1 MSASATR
8 TVVGGDSGSVVDD
21 PETHHAPATDFET
34 MADRI
39 RRGHYTSTADGYA
52 SSGFRVF
59 DANKFARDLGF
70 DKSTLTDDIGLIE
83 DAGRPGLSG
92 LRQPT
97 VEELAGRWDELREHR
112 SEELIEWAKSQE
124 KDIEIV
130 RRECPDAS

>member
-1 MSASATR
+1 
-8 TVVGGDSGSVVDD
+8 
-21 PETHHAPATDFET
+21 

-39 RRGHYTSTADGYA
+39 KRGHYTATGDGYA

-83 DAGRPGLSG
+83 DADRAGLSG

-97 VEELAGRWDELREHR
+97 VEELAEQWDDLREHR
-112 SEELIEWAKSQE
+112 AEELVEWAKSQG

-130 RRECPDAS
+130 RRECPE